1 MIGTERM
8 EVELDIE
15 STKIIKGAPVHAA
28 VPVGVALGIP
38 QADGSTQRVYL
49 AWGHPEGN
57 NCTKEQAREVLAKYW
72 DEIFITHNGL
82 IFDIPVLA
90 YHFDLPERDPLLTHD
105 TLFSSYL
112 NNPHARSLS
121 LKDLAND
128 WLGIAPDEQ
137 QEMYDWIVANVPGA
151 KRSEAGA
158 YISETPVSMSG
169 PYAIGDIY
177 RTRELH
183 EFNRPTIEDQTEAYN
198 RERILAPILSRMQNG
213 GIRVDEARLKADC
226 HTANMKR
233 AMLDHLIREHLR
245 VGPEFEIKD
254 AALCAKLKELGYEG
268 FLLTPK
274 GKSSMGKASLEAV
287 LENDPKLKSLL
298 ASRSTYD
305 TLIGTFMEPW
315 LRYCQSNGGR
325 IHPSYHQVRNPDGF
339 GTRTGRLSSSDPNGQ
354 NVPKDQGLD
363 YWGDPFPD
371 MRTYLLPEVGQV
383 WFCGDF
389 KSQEPRLTAHFECGA
404 LMQAYIDDPFLDC
417 YKWVKDLVGGDVT
430 RHEAKQVFLGLVYS
444 MGLDALANKINCSKE
459 RAKILRD
466 AIKAMLPDV
475 ADLDDEC
482 KKRFKNGLPIKTLGG
497 RIYYCE
503 PGRSP
508 WGGTWDYKS
517 LNTLIQ
523 GSAADQG
530 KEAMIYLDPK
540 INAIGGR
547 ILVPVHDE
555 INSSVFEKDVDY
567 VNEIYQEAANALTC
581 DVPMIF
587 DTGWG
592 AHWGEAKP
600 A

>member
-1 MIGTERM
+1 MIGTERL
-8 EVELDIE
+8 EIELDIE
-15 STKIIKGAPVHAA
+15 SHKIVKGAPLRP

-38 QADGSTQRVYL
+38 GQARVYL

-57 NCTKEQAREVLAKYW
+57 NCTKEEARRVLEKYW

-82 IFDIPVLA
+82 IFDIPDLA

-105 TLFSSYL
+105 TLFAAYL
-112 NNPHARSLS
+112 FNPHARSLS

-128 WLGIAPDEQ
+128 LLGIAPDEQ
-137 QEMYDWIVANVPGA
+137 QDMYDWIVANVPGA

-158 YISETPVSMSG
+158 YIADTPVSLSG
-169 PYAIGDIY
+169 PYAVGDIY
-177 RTRELH
+177 RTRELY
-183 EFNRPTIEDQTEAYN
+183 EFLKPTIADMPVAYD
-198 RERILAPILSRMQNG
+198 RERTLAPILSRMQNG
-213 GIRVDEARLKADC
+213 GIRVDEARLKDDC
-226 HTANMKR
+226 HKANIKR
-233 AMLDHLIREHLR
+233 ALLDQLIREHIR
-245 VGPEFEIKD
+245 VGPDFDIKD
-254 AALCAKLKELGYEG
+254 AALAARLKEIGYEG
-268 FLLTPK
+268 FLLTPG
-274 GKSSMGKASLEAV
+274 GKTSMGKASLEAV
-287 LENDPKLKSLL
+287 LEHDPKLKILL

-354 NVPKDQGLD
+354 NVPKNQGLD

-371 MRTYLLPEVGQV
+371 MRTYLLPEVDQI

-389 KSQEPRLTAHFECGA
+389 KSQEPRLTAHFEAGD
-404 LMQAYIDDPFLDC
+404 LMQAYIDDPKLDC
-417 YKWVKDLVGGDVT
+417 YLWIKNLVGGDVT
-430 RHEAKQVFLGLVYS
+430 RHEAKQIFLGLVYS
-444 MGLDALANKINCSKE
+444 MGLDALAGKLGCDKA
-459 RAKILRD
+459 RAKYLRD
-466 AIKAMLPDV
+466 TIKAMLSDV
-475 ADLDDEC
+475 SELDSEC
-482 KKRFKNGLPIKTLGG
+482 KARFKTGLPIKTLGG

-508 WGGTWDYKS
+508 WGGSWDYKA

-530 KEAMIYLDPK
+530 KEAMIYLDPR
-540 INAIGGR
+540 ISALGGR

-555 INSSVFEKDVDY
+555 INSSIFEKDVAI
-567 VNEIYQEAANALTC
+567 VEEMYQEAANYLPC

-587 DTGWG
+587 DTGYG

-600 A
+600 D

>member
-1 MIGTERM
+1 MIGTERL
-8 EVELDIE
+8 EIELDIE
-15 STKIIKGAPVHAA
+15 SHKIIKGAPLRP

-38 QADGSTQRVYL
+38 QSDGSIQRVYL

-57 NCTKEQAREVLAKYW
+57 NCTKEQAREVLLKYW

-82 IFDIPVLA
+82 IFDIPDLT

-105 TLFSSYL
+105 ALFGAYL
-112 NNPHARSLS
+112 NNPHARSLR

-128 WLGIAPDEQ
+128 LLGIAPDEQ
-137 QEMYDWIVANVPGA
+137 QDMYDWIVANVPGA

-158 YISETPVSMSG
+158 YIADTPVSLSG
-169 PYAIGDIY
+169 PYAVGDIY
-177 RTRELH
+177 RTRELY
-183 EFNRPTIEDQTEAYN
+183 EFLKPAINSMLEPYN
-198 RERILAPILSRMQNG
+198 RERRLAPILSDMQNR
-213 GIRVDEARLKADC
+213 GIRVDEARLKDDC
-226 HTANMKR
+226 HKANIKR
-233 AMLDHLIREHLR
+233 ALLDQLIREHLK
-245 VGPEFEIKD
+245 VGPSFEVKD
-254 AALCAKLKELGYEG
+254 STLAARLKELGYDG
-268 FLLTPK
+268 FIMTPT
-274 GKSSMGKASLEAV
+274 GKPSMGKASLEAV

-298 ASRSTYD
+298 ASRSMYD

-325 IHPSYHQVRNPDGF
+325 IHPSYNQVRNPDGF

-354 NVPKDQGLD
+354 NVPKNKGVD

-389 KSQEPRLTAHFECGA
+389 KSQEPRLTAHFEAGA
-404 LMQAYIDDPFLDC
+404 LMQAYIDNPQLDC
-417 YKWVKDLVGGDVT
+417 YQWVKDLVGGDVT
-430 RHEAKQVFLGLVYS
+430 RHEAKQIFLGLVYA
-444 MGLDALANKINCSKE
+444 MGIDKLADKLDCSGA
-459 RAKILRD
+459 RAKQLRD

-475 ADLDDEC
+475 VELDYEC
-482 KKRFKNGLPIKTLGG
+482 KKRFKQGMPIRTLGG

-503 PGRSP
+503 PPSAGR
-508 WGGTWDYKS
+508 TWDYKA

-540 INAIGGR
+540 LTAIGGR

-555 INSSVFEKDVDY
+555 INSSVFEKDVPY
-567 VNEIYQEAANALTC
+567 VQEIYQEAANHLPC

>member
-1 MIGTERM
+1 MIGTERL
-8 EVELDIE
+8 EIELDIE
-15 STKIIKGAPVHAA
+15 STKIIKGAPIHAA

-38 QADGSTQRVYL
+38 GQARVYL

-57 NCTKEQAREVLAKYW
+57 NCTKEQARAVLEKYW

-90 YHFDLPERDPLLTHD
+90 HHLDLPERDPLLTHD

-112 NNPHARSLS
+112 QNPHARSLS

-128 WLGIAPDEQ
+128 LLGIAPDEQ
-137 QEMYDWIVANVPGA
+137 QDMYDWIMDNVADC
-151 KRSEAGA
+151 RSRKECGA
-158 YISETPVSMSG
+158 YIANTPVSMSG

-183 EFNRPTIEDQTEAYN
+183 DFNLATISDMQEPYD
-198 RERILAPILSRMQNG
+198 RERRLAPILSRMQNG
-213 GIRVDEARLKADC
+213 GILVDEARLKDDC
-226 HTANMKR
+226 HKANIKR
-233 AMLDHLIREHLR
+233 ALLDQLIRQHLK
-245 VGPEFEIKD
+245 VGPDFEVKD
-254 AALCAKLKELGYEG
+254 AALCARLKELGYEG

-274 GKSSMGKASLEAV
+274 GKPSMGKPSLEAV
-287 LENDPKLKSLL
+287 LENDPVLKSLL
-298 ASRSTYD
+298 ASRSLYD

-325 IHPSYHQVRNPDGF
+325 IHPSYHQVRNPDDF

-354 NVPKDQGLD
+354 NVPKDKGLD

-371 MRTYLLPEVGQV
+371 MRSYLLPELGQV

-389 KSQEPRLTAHFECGA
+389 KSQEPRLTAHFEAGA
-404 LMQAYIDDPFLDC
+404 LMEAYQADPQLDC
-417 YKWVKDLVGGDVT
+417 YQWVKNLVGGDVT
-430 RHEAKQVFLGLVYS
+430 RFEAKQIFLGLVYS
-444 MGLDALANKINCSKE
+444 MGLDALARKLDCTKE
-459 RAKILRD
+459 RAKYLRD
-466 AIKAMLPDV
+466 AIKLMLPDV
-475 ADLDDEC
+475 TELDSEC
-482 KKRFKNGLPIKTLGG
+482 KKRFKYGLPIRTLGG

-503 PGRSP
+503 PGSSP
-508 WGGTWDYKS
+508 WGGTWDYKA

-530 KEAMIYLDPK
+530 KGAMIYLDPK
-540 INAIGGR
+540 IVDIHGR
-547 ILVPVHDE
+547 LLVPVHDE
-555 INSSVFEKDVDY
+555 INSSVFEKDIPY
-567 VNEIYQEAANALTC
+567 VEEIYQEAANYLPC

-592 AHWGEAKP
+592 NSWATAKP